1 MRNTYIFATILM
13 LVVVHFI
20 QPFNTLLRKI
30 LKYVLLECPARPAGM
45 SCYTGI
51 NRESRTSSR
60 TNRTPGNPG
69 SVYLFITFFNENI
82 WKLLLDFWTVI

>member
-1 MRNTYIFATILM
+1 M

-20 QPFNTLLRKI
+20 QPFNTLLKKI

-51 NRESRTSSR
+51 NRKSRTSSR

-69 SVYLFITFFNENI
+69 SVYLFIIFFMKIYGNCFGTFLMRPSVSF
-82 WKLLLDFWTVI
+82 F